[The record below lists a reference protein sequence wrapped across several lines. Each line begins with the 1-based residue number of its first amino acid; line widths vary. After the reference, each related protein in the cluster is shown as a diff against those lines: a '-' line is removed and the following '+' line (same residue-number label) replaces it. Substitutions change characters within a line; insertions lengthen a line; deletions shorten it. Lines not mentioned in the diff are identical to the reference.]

1 MRDGEEKER
10 RQRTSMSER
19 GGGVR
24 KGDRKERKRAELP
37 EGRENQ
43 RSDLGTLILREC
55 CRLLRGPEVLIS
67 R

>member
-43 RSDLGTLILREC
+43 RVPKESLLVRHPDLAGMLPLIT
-55 CRLLRGPEVLIS
+55 GP
-67 R
+67 